1 MTPFLAHPARSKVLP
16 GTWQSLKE
24 APNDGCY
31 IRGLFAEGARW
42 DPNEQVLSESRPKEL
57 FTDMP
62 PIWLIPVSNR
72 KVPESGI
79 YECPLYKTLTRAGEL
94 SAIAKLQVLVY
105 DILPSRKVPESD
117 ARRVGNSRCCIQR
130 PWFNYISPSSGGV

>member
-1 MTPFLAHPARSKVLP
+1 MLKE
-16 GTWQSLKE
+16 TWQALKE
-24 APNDGCY
+24 APEDGCY

-42 DPNEQVLSESRPKEL
+42 DAKEQVLSESRPKEL

-62 PIWLIPVSNR
+62 PLWLIPVSNR

-94 SAIAKLQVLVY
+94 SAICCLFTDHDSGY
-105 DILPSRKVPESD
+105 FIRMI
-117 ARRVGNSRCCIQR
+117 RRYQLKSVVEKH
-130 PWFNYISPSSGGV
+130 P